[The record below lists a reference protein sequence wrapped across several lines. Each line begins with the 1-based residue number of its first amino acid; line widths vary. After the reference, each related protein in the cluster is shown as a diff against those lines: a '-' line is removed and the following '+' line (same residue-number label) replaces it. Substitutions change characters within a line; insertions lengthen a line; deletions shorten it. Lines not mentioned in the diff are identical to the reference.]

1 MKKKK
6 EIIHSLR
13 LGEGMIAS
21 CGVVINTT
29 FKKGVPSYSPKYTTN
44 RKQVNCKGCLSYLDA
59 GYIDNDVKEK
69 AIAMTLRDKK
79 NNMEKPIPPIEP
91 KLKDYPKP
99 TIPNGKN
106 HLGEPLYQK
115 LDWVRD
121 YNKYKKDFEKYE
133 QQLEIYEQT
142 KLIRFIKNADE
153 KFILRKYKITKK

>member
-1 MKKKK
+1 MGQGMITTCGTHIRTFFDKKGIPSYDPIYTLSGKVTC
-6 EIIHSLR
+6 ESCLR
-13 LGEGMIAS
+13 ILGEIH
-21 CGVVINTT
+21 
-29 FKKGVPSYSPKYTTN
+29 KKHAMNKLVKD
-44 RKQVNCKGCLSYLDA
+44 LSKD
-59 GYIDNDVKEK
+59 
-69 AIAMTLRDKK
+69 K
-79 NNMEKPIPPIEP
+79 NNNLEKPIPPIEP

-133 QQLEIYEQT
+133 EQLEVYEQL

-153 KFILRKYKITKK
+153 KLILRKYKITKK